1 VDKVERRRVSVLLI
15 VEDDEAMR
23 SLLCD
28 ELWGEGYQLREAS
41 NGHEGLESVLTS
53 VPDLIVTDLKMPA
66 GGFDYVN
73 RLRTF
78 AGNCPIIVMTAF
90 GEPHTRE
97 QALRSGATAYLDK
110 PVRLAD
116 LKTLVRTLLD
126 RQVEARTVDG
136 GRPPGSIG

>member
-116 LKTLVRTLLD
+116 LKTLVRTLLE

-136 GRPPGSIG
+136 GEPPGSIG

>member
-116 LKTLVRTLLD
+116 LKTLVRTLLE

-136 GRPPGSIG
+136 GGPPGSIG

>member
-136 GRPPGSIG
+136 GTPPGSIG